1 MVPNLEFR
9 KQGQWVGRTKPRGE
23 ASLSKDFLIQSM
35 SSQSRIVPEVSV
47 GVLLTYWQFK
57 ERVENLVI
65 EILSLFFSNLNIKD
79 GFSPNRPGLFHLLLQ
94 IFCILDYILLSNLCF
109 VNNLFFLPFKV

>member
-1 MVPNLEFR
+1 MVPNLELR

-35 SSQSRIVPEVSV
+35 SSQSRTVPEVSV

-79 GFSPNRPGLFHLLLQ
+79 DSPPQSTWTLSSPTPNILHFGLYSL
-94 IFCILDYILLSNLCF
+94 I
-109 VNNLFFLPFKV
+109 